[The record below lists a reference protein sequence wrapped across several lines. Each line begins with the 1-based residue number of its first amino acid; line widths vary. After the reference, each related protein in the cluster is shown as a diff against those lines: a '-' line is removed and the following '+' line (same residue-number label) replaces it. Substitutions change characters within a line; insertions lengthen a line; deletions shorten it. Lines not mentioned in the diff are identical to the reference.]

1 MCLGTADFRLVAE
14 SSERKRSRVN
24 LKMVIT
30 DYTRRIMK
38 KFLLGTFVMVA
49 GLFALASGA
58 RAESNSVVTIH
69 VNQDF
74 IAGGKALSAG
84 TYKVYQGSP
93 ETRQWLILRNKET
106 GASAFLLPTAH
117 DETVPRQFQA
127 QLTRAA
133 NVYYLSEVVTDLGVY
148 TFSAPRALTPTAKNR
163 DHDKMATSKSN
174 GAESAAV
181 TE

>member
-1 MCLGTADFRLVAE
+1 
-14 SSERKRSRVN
+14 
-24 LKMVIT
+24 
-30 DYTRRIMK
+30 MK

-74 IAGGKALSAG
+74 IAGGKSLSAG

-93 ETRQWLILRNKET
+93 ETGLWLILRSKET
-106 GASAFLLPTAH
+106 GASVFLLPTTH
-117 DETVPRQFQA
+117 DAIFPRQFQA
-127 QLTRAA
+127 KLTRAA

-148 TFSAPRALTPTAKNR
+148 TFSAPRALTQTVKNGDR
-163 DHDKMATSKSN
+163 DKMATSKSN
-174 GAESAAV
+174 GDESEVV

>member
-1 MCLGTADFRLVAE
+1 
-14 SSERKRSRVN
+14 
-24 LKMVIT
+24 
-30 DYTRRIMK
+30 MK

-58 RAESNSVVTIH
+58 RAESNNVVTIH

-74 IAGGKALSAG
+74 IAGGKTLPAG

-93 ETRQWLILRNKET
+93 ETGQWLILRSKET
-106 GASAFLLPTAH
+106 GASVFLLPRTH
-117 DETVPRQFQA
+117 DEISPRQFQA
-127 QLTRAA
+127 KLTRAA

-148 TFSAPRALTPTAKNR
+148 AFSAPQALTQTAKNG
-163 DHDKMATSKSN
+163 DHDKMATSKRN

>member
-1 MCLGTADFRLVAE
+1 
-14 SSERKRSRVN
+14 
-24 LKMVIT
+24 
-30 DYTRRIMK
+30 MK
-38 KFLLGTFVMVA
+38 KFLFGTFVMVA

-84 TYKVYQGSP
+84 AYKVYQGSP
-93 ETRQWLILRNKET
+93 ETGQWLILRNKET
-106 GASAFLLPTAH
+106 GASIFLLPTTH
-117 DETVPRQFQA
+117 DAISPRQFQA
-127 QLTRAA
+127 KLTRAG
-133 NVYYLSEVVTDLGVY
+133 NVYYLSEVGTELGVY
-148 TFSAPRALTPTAKNR
+148 TFSDPGALTQTAKNR

-174 GAESAAV
+174 GGESGPA